1 MGDCRQR
8 QIAATG
14 NAMID
19 REHQALAELIEK
31 VHLSSRSQDRDIEIM
46 RALTDMYLYAKSH
59 FFDEEALM
67 EQLGYPERE
76 RHAGLHKDFLAR
88 THDLTDACLE
98 GGLNIDEL
106 AGFLWDWL
114 ARHVDEEDARI
125 IAFATTQGRDEF

>member
-1 MGDCRQR
+1 MGNCRQR
-8 QIAATG
+8 EIAATG
-14 NAMID
+14 NALID
-19 REHQALAELIEK
+19 QEHQALAELIEK
-31 VHLSSRSQDRDIEIM
+31 VRLISRSQDRDIEIM

-98 GGLNIDEL
+98 GGLDIDEL
-106 AGFLWDWL
+106 ADFLSEWL

-125 IAFATTQGRDEF
+125 IAYAKAQGLDES

>member
-1 MGDCRQR
+1 MDNCSQR
-8 QIAATG
+8 ELAATG

-19 REHQALAELIEK
+19 REHQTLAELIEK
-31 VHLSSRSQDRDIEIM
+31 VRLAGRSPDKDVEVM

-59 FFDEEALM
+59 FFDEEGLM

-76 RHAGLHKDFLAR
+76 RHAELHRAFLEK

-98 GGLNIDEL
+98 GALDIDEL
-106 AGFLWDWL
+106 TAFLSEWL

-125 IAFATTQGRDEF
+125 IAFATAQGIDVT